1 MTEILQLLYDIP
13 IIGLVFQFIDY
24 LIATLPLLAPIIL
37 RIATPIGFAALCGVV
52 CERSGVVNIG
62 IEGIML
68 TGAFVG
74 WLGGAIFAPVF
85 AGFQSPIFGA
95 TPALAAGRGGGDAGA
110 ACSISLLHA
119 WLSISVKADQIISG
133 TIINI
138 LPQV

>member
-1 MTEILQLLYDIP
+1 MTGILQPLYDIP

-24 LIATLPLLAPIIL
+24 LITTLPVIAPIIL

-74 WLGGAIFAPVF
+74 WLGRRPVCARVYGCF
-85 AGFQSPIFGA
+85 SCPYSGRRPRSCWAWWRRCW
-95 TPALAAGRGGGDAGA
+95 PA
-110 ACSISLLHA
+110 C
-119 WLSISVKADQIISG
+119 
-133 TIINI
+133 
-138 LPQV
+138 